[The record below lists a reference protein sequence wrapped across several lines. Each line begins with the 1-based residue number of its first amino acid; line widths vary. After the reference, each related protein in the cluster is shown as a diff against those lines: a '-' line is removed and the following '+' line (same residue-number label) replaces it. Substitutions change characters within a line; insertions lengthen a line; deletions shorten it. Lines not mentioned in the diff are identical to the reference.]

1 MICIPQCKDNT
12 FNLKLLHGTNQCLQ
26 KCTDDRILNP
36 SEDECY
42 EKNTPCSEMGE
53 EYISKTELIITKDDK
68 KNVNVNINIIM
79 KEIKKFV
86 LAKMVFANQEIIY

>member
-42 EKNTPCSEMGE
+42 EKNTP
-53 EYISKTELIITKDDK
+53 
-68 KNVNVNINIIM
+68 
-79 KEIKKFV
+79 
-86 LAKMVFANQEIIY
+86 